1 MTMYLPNSA
10 VRPTGYEAGEFIAAP
25 DSLDRDRVDEKHINA
40 PRTTPPSPGS
50 GQQPNRGGTTHPA
63 S

>member
-10 VRPTGYEAGEFIAAP
+10 VRPTGEEAGEFIEVP
-25 DSLDRDRVDEKHINA
+25 DSLDRARADNPSDRSRA
-40 PRTTPPSPGS
+40 TPLPPGS
-50 GQQPNRGGTTHPA
+50 AQPPGRGETTHQA

>member
-10 VRPTGYEAGEFIAAP
+10 VRPTGYEAGEFIEVP
-25 DSLDRDRVDEKHINA
+25 DSLDRARADDPSDRA
-40 PRTTPPSPGS
+40 TPLSPGS
-50 GQQPNRGGTTHPA
+50 ALPPGRGETTHRA